1 MITIFIVRDKNMR
14 NGILDVIIMM
24 NLEIGVL
31 QEVDEMIENCP
42 RSQKQF
48 VM

>member
-1 MITIFIVRDKNMR
+1 MR

-31 QEVDEMIENCP
+31 QVDEMIANCLK
-42 RSQKQF
+42 SQKQF